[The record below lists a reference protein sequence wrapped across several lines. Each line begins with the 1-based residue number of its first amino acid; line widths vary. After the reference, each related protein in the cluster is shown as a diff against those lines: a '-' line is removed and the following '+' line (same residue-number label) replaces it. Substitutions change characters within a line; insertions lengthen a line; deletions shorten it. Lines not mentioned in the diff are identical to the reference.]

1 MITISPACL
10 KTRSE
15 DLRHL
20 NTAARCVSLAL
31 GRLRFEPTKNNATA
45 IAHGEEVLAAIGAM
59 QEAVA
64 RGI

>member
-31 GRLRFEPTKNNATA
+31 GRLRFEPTKNATA